1 MSITSKGLNGLSHFT
16 NSRISRSMDE
26 PIYRNLFTVE
36 IQLPAAIGATDE
48 TTNLLLENVQKVTGL
63 DTAKVPGAVL
73 QHYKSSDRSFAGGG
87 VEQTFI
93 DVKLDFEVNVQRN
106 SGVASLTQLKTLRR
120 WTDLVYDP
128 LTGRMGLKVDYVA
141 PQMTVTLHDKGFNP
155 LYIWT
160 LYNVFPITNI
170 TAMDLDFAAKNEIYK
185 VTDFTLRCDYWEE
198 QMA

>member
-16 NSRISRSMDE
+16 SSRISRSMDE

-63 DTAKVPGAVL
+63 DTAKVPGVVG
-73 QHYKSSDRSFAGGG
+73 QHYKSSDRSFAAGG

-93 DVKLDFEVNVQRN
+93 DVKLDFEINVQRN
-106 SGVASLTQLKTLRR
+106 SGTASLTQLKTLRR

-141 PQMTVTLHDKGFNP
+141 PQMTVTLHDKGYNP

-185 VTDFTLRCDYWEE
+185 VTDFTLRCDCWEE
-198 QMA
+198 QLA